1 MNNLS
6 SHNISLN
13 YKFICSKSVVNLP
26 YEIRANIKMKNLK
39 KKIKLSSRDSKN
51 TQVCKINNFKII
63 LL

>member
-13 YKFICSKSVVNLP
+13 DKFICSKSVVNLP

-39 KKIKLSSRDSKN
+39 KKLNKAQETARTLKFVKLITLK
-51 TQVCKINNFKII
+51 
-63 LL
+63 